1 MLYHLKKTIKKDQK
15 EKEED
20 FLNQKI
26 VTERKNVIL
35 EERLINLQALSNE
48 RFL

>member
-1 MLYHLKKTIKKDQK
+1 MLYHLKKTIKKEQK

-26 VTERKNVIL
+26 VTERKNVII
-35 EERLINLQALSNE
+35 EERLINLQA
-48 RFL
+48 